1 MSKFIIWIWNY
12 KIFIFDTTKGF
23 TENFSCQIWN
33 IILVIKNRPFLLL
46 KLSNFTRIFGYFQWK
61 RSARGYLVI
70 SQKRARFFSVNFI
83 YIGGVYIYI
92 YMYIHCTALH
102 CIYTVTSRNN
112 PIRPIF
118 KLPKGGRKLVECLPI
133 IIKKIGKFGIAEF
146 YISPATCQ
154 KFDIN
159 DWWFVETIGLNS
171 VW

>member
-1 MSKFIIWIWNY
+1 MVRPKGVIGRNVDAGSCTIEWLVHLKIKFPNAIVVSW
-12 KIFIFDTTKGF
+12 
-23 TENFSCQIWN
+23 
-33 IILVIKNRPFLLL
+33 LV
-46 KLSNFTRIFGYFQWK
+46 LSNLRTKIQTCW
-61 RSARGYLVI
+61 LVFCTI
-70 SQKRARFFSVNFI
+70 QPTCWNPDVL
-83 YIGGVYIYI
+83 IG
-92 YMYIHCTALH
+92 
-102 CIYTVTSRNN
+102 VTSWNN